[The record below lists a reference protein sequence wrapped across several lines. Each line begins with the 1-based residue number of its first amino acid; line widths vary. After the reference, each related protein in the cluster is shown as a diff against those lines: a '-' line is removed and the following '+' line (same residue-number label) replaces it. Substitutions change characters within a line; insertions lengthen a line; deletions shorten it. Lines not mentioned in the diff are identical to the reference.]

1 VQLNA
6 LFDTALVVG
15 GCLVFSG
22 AGLFIVR
29 KFFHKVQFEK
39 HHEVAGYLLTVV
51 GTMYSVL
58 LGLIVVNVQ
67 GKFDQARQMAETE
80 ANCCSDLWNYCRG
93 LPGDVRYTIRTPLK
107 DYYVSVQNEDWEAAA
122 AGQTTEQSVPHY
134 QAMWRAIA
142 AYQPQTNRESA
153 CYTSILETMKSL
165 ADARRYRMVARRR
178 MLSPIIWMVLITG
191 CVLTILFSYFF
202 WVDSAR
208 TQIALTFFVT
218 IFIALNMLLVR
229 LFENPYRS
237 EFLVKQGAFT
247 LKPNILNPTDED
259 VAKYKAKPIPM
270 KEAPSAAQF
279 AKSGYDPVE
288 K

>member
-1 VQLNA
+1 VSA
-6 LFDTALVVG
+6 LFDTTVVVG
-15 GCLVFSG
+15 GCLAFSG

-67 GKFDQARQMAETE
+67 GKFDQAKQMAETE
-80 ANCCSDLWNYCRG
+80 ANSCSDLWNYCRG
-93 LPGDVRYTIRTPLK
+93 LPGEVRYTIRMPLK
-107 DYYVSVQNEDWEAAA
+107 DYYVSVQNEDWEAIA
-122 AGQTTEQSVPHY
+122 AGETVEQSVPQY
-134 QAMWRAIA
+134 QGMWRAIA

-153 CYTSILETMKSL
+153 CYSNILETMKSL
-165 ADARRYRMVARRR
+165 ADARRFRMVARRR
-178 MLSPIIWMVLITG
+178 LLSPIIWMVLIAG

-237 EFLVKQGAFT
+237 EFFVKEGAFT
-247 LKPNILNPTDED
+247 LKPDLLNPTEED
-259 VAKYKAKPIPM
+259 LARYKANPVSIK
-270 KEAPSAAQF
+270 APPSTADF
-279 AKSGYDPVE
+279 EKSGFDPVQ

>member
-1 VQLNA
+1 MNA
-6 LFDTALVVG
+6 LLDSTIVVG
-15 GCLVFSG
+15 GCLTFSG
-22 AGLFIVR
+22 IGLLIVR
-29 KFFHKVQFEK
+29 KCFHKVQFEK

-67 GKFDQARQMAETE
+67 GKFDQARQLAETE
-80 ANCCSDLWNYCRG
+80 ANCCSDIWNYCRG
-93 LPGDVRYTIRTPLK
+93 LPPAVRYTIRLPLQN
-107 DYYVSVQNEDWEAAA
+107 YYVTVKNENWEATA
-122 AGQTTEQSVPHY
+122 AGEKREFSVPSY
-134 QAMWRAIA
+134 QTLWRGIA

-153 CYTSILETMKSL
+153 CYGSILETMRSL

-178 MLSPIIWMVLITG
+178 HISKVIWMVLIAG
-191 CVLTILFSYFF
+191 CVLTIIFSYFF

-229 LFENPYRS
+229 LFENPYRQ
-237 EFLVKQGAFT
+237 EFRVKQGAFT
-247 LKPNILNPTDED
+247 MKEEVLSPTPED
-259 VAKYKAKPIPM
+259 TAAYKAHPIPM
-270 KEAPSAAQF
+270 QEMPSTQEF
-279 AKSGYDPVE
+279 EKTTSDPVA

>member
-1 VQLNA
+1 LNA
-6 LFDTALVVG
+6 LFDTVIVIG
-15 GCLVFSG
+15 GCLAFSG
-22 AGLFIVR
+22 IGLLIVR
-29 KFFHKVQFEK
+29 KCFHKVQFEK

-80 ANCCSDLWNYCRG
+80 ANSCSDLWNYCRG
-93 LPGDVRYTIRTPLK
+93 LPGEVRYTIRLPLK
-107 DYYVSVQNEDWEAAA
+107 DYYATVQNEDWEASA
-122 AGQTTEQSVPHY
+122 AGKVTEQSVPSY

-142 AYQPQTNRESA
+142 AFQPQTSRESA
-153 CYTSILETMKSL
+153 CYSSILETMKSL
-165 ADARRYRMVARRR
+165 ADARRFRMVARRR
-178 MLSPIIWMVLITG
+178 FLSPVIWMVLITG

-247 LKPNILNPTDED
+247 LKSEILNPTEED
-259 VAKYKAKPIPM
+259 FARHKVKPISI
-270 KEAPSAAQF
+270 KEGPSTAEF
-279 AKSGYDPVE
+279 EKSGYDPVQ

>member
-1 VQLNA
+1 LNA
-6 LFDTALVVG
+6 LFDTTVVIG
-15 GCLVFSG
+15 SCLAFSG
-22 AGLFIVR
+22 IGLFIVR
-29 KFFHKVQFEK
+29 KFFHKVEFDK

-93 LPGDVRYTIRTPLK
+93 LPGEVRYTIRVPLK
-107 DYYVSVQNEDWEAAA
+107 EYYVSVRNEDWEASA
-122 AGQTTEQSVPHY
+122 AGKTRELSVPYY

-142 AYQPQTNRESA
+142 AYQPQTNRETA
-153 CYTSILETMKSL
+153 CYASILENMKSL

-178 MLSPIIWMVLITG
+178 LLSPIIWMVLITG

-208 TQIALTFFVT
+208 TQIALTLFVT
-218 IFIALNMLLVR
+218 LFIALNMLLVR
-229 LFENPYRS
+229 LFENPYRK
-237 EFLVKQGAFT
+237 EFLVKQGAFA
-247 LKPNILNPTDED
+247 LRADLLNPTGED
-259 VAKYKAKPIPM
+259 LAQYKAHPLPM
-270 KEAPSAAQF
+270 AEMPSAEESE
-279 AKSGYDPVE
+279 KSGSDPVQ